1 MQMRHCANDNI
12 FYTKPERIT
21 GSVRI
26 IIVDVCLLR
35 IPFANTME
43 TPLKQLRETLFFSKR
58 YEFTYKY
65 KKLIGKK
72 EGKIRSLHHCLCP
85 QYTLCTKSLSH

>member
-1 MQMRHCANDNI
+1 MTI
-12 FYTKPERIT
+12 FFYTKPERIT
-21 GSVRI
+21 GSVSI
-26 IIVDVCLLR
+26 FIVDVCLLR
-35 IPFANTME
+35 IPFANTIE

-72 EGKIRSLHHCLCP
+72 KRRENKKL
-85 QYTLCTKSLSH
+85 TSLSMSTVYPLH